1 MHNNVDTFV
10 PSNLDHLTRS
20 SRTFPAL
27 INFDGSMYHAD
38 FIDLKEISGT
48 GKTIQEACFI
58 AQRKMIAYLK
68 EHSDIPEPNL
78 DFSHT
83 HLSHRQMIVLISSDT
98 NVFRDTLAVKKTL
111 TIPSWLN
118 DLAMENNINFSQLLQ
133 KALKKELG
141 IID

>member
-1 MHNNVDTFV
+1 MLNEVTTFE
-10 PSNLDHLTRS
+10 PSTLESPTRT

-38 FIDLKEISGT
+38 FIDLKGISGT

-58 AQRKMIAYLK
+58 AQRKMITYLK
-68 EHSDIPEPNL
+68 EHSDIPDPNL

-83 HLSHRQMIVLISSDT
+83 HLSHRHMIVLISSDT
-98 NVFRDTLAVKKTL
+98 NVFRDTRAVKKTL

-118 DLAMENNINFSQLLQ
+118 DLAIENEINFSQILQ
-133 KALKKELG
+133 KALKEELG